1 MTKRTSYTIAAALML
16 GIASS
21 YVSHAEEATFKIGG
35 IVAFSGAYGIIGESM
50 RRGSELA
57 VEQRGGK
64 VLGKPVEF
72 LWEDDETKPQIAMQK
87 GAHMLAS
94 HVQMLY
100 GAISS
105 SSTLALMKLAEQRK
119 VPIIVTA
126 SADDRITGVDK
137 NRYTFRTSHNS
148 SAENL
153 SVFEHLKNAGVKKLY
168 GIAADYNVMREGWAL
183 LRNKATAAGVEIM
196 GEDFVPLGNK
206 DYAITID
213 KVSNS
218 GAEAVAVDLT
228 GNDGVTFVKQAGE
241 VRLNEKVKIM
251 GPNLMD
257 ELFAKAAGPSALG
270 VQSAI
275 RYHFTYD
282 NPNNRKFVEAYRRK
296 FDAYPDP
303 FAAEAYDGMT
313 WWLDVVDRTGSWD
326 VEKWV
331 AAFENN
337 SFENSVDGAKRMR
350 ACDHQA
356 TQSGLWGL
364 VIKGEPPLPAY
375 TMKIEE
381 VFPPETIFPPCG

>member
-1 MTKRTSYTIAAALML
+1 MKKRTSYTIAAALML
-16 GIASS
+16 GIASG
-21 YVSHAEEATFKIGG
+21 HALQAEEATFKIGG

-50 RRGSELA
+50 RRGVELA

-64 VLGKPVEF
+64 VLGKRVEF

-153 SVFEHLKNAGVKKLY
+153 SVFEHLKNAGLKKLY
-168 GIAADYNVMREGWAL
+168 GIAADYNVMREGWSL

-218 GAEAVAVDLT
+218 GAQAVAVDLT

-241 VRLNEKVKIM
+241 VRLNDKVKIM

-257 ELFAKAAGPSALG
+257 ELFAKAAGPAALG

-303 FAAEAYDGMT
+303 FAAEAYDGIT

-331 AAFENN
+331 DAFENN
-337 SFENSVDGAKRMR
+337 SFENSVDGSKQMR

-356 TQSGLWGL
+356 TQSGLWGS
-364 VIKGEPPLPAY
+364 VMKGEPPLPAY

-381 VFPPETIFPPCG
+381 VFAPETIFPPCG

>member
-1 MTKRTSYTIAAALML
+1 MNLKTYTLAAALL
-16 GIASS
+16 FAAVSGYA
-21 YVSHAEEATFKIGG
+21 SHAEEATFKIGG

-50 RRGSELA
+50 RHGAELA

-72 LWEDDETKPQIAMQK
+72 LWEDDETKPQIAVQK

-100 GAISS
+100 GAINS

-119 VPIIVTA
+119 IPIIVTA
-126 SADDRITGVDK
+126 SADDRITGADK

-153 SVFEHLKNAGVKKLY
+153 SVFEHLKSAGVKKLY
-168 GIAADYNVMREGWAL
+168 GIAADYNVMREGWML
-183 LRNKATAAGVEIM
+183 LRNKATAAGIEIM

-218 GAEAVAVDLT
+218 GAQAVAVALT

-241 VRLNEKVKIM
+241 VRLNDKVKIM

-257 ELFAKAAGPSALG
+257 ELFAKAAGPASLG

-282 NPNNRKFVEAYRRK
+282 SLNNRSFVEAYRKK
-296 FDAYPDP
+296 FNAYPDP

-313 WWLDVVDRTGSWD
+313 WWLNVVDRTGSWD

-331 AAFENN
+331 AAFENDTFKD
-337 SFENSVDGAKRMR
+337 SIDGSKQMR

-356 TQSGLWGL
+356 TQSGLWG
-364 VIKGEPPLPAY
+364 VVTKGEPPLPDY
-375 TMKIEE
+375 TMKIDE
-381 VFPPETIFPPCG
+381 VFPPATIFPPCG